1 MALPDP
7 LRSLLSP
14 EAYPHPVAAAHLVET
29 HISWILLTG
38 EFAYKIKRPIHLPF
52 VDQRTAE
59 RRAFL
64 CAEELRLNRRFAPD
78 LYLEVCDITTDGS
91 AIRMSGSGTVVEHAV
106 KMRQFDR
113 VVTASTHCSALSQ
126 LSLRHMLP
134 TFMLAPSHCRLLWL
148 RSREMWEPLRI

>member
-1 MALPDP
+1 MALPDI

-14 EAYPHPVAAAHLVET
+14 EAYPHPVQAVQFLET

-38 EFAYKIKRPIHLPF
+38 EFAYKIKRPVQFPF

-64 CAEELRLNRRFAPD
+64 CAEELRLNRRFAAD

-91 AIRMSGSGTVVEHAV
+91 VARVGGSGIV
-106 KMRQFDR
+106 
-113 VVTASTHCSALSQ
+113 
-126 LSLRHMLP
+126 
-134 TFMLAPSHCRLLWL
+134 
-148 RSREMWEPLRI
+148 